1 MANKCYP
8 YHCTRHIGSYPNSPD
23 GYFAIHESFNACST
37 LDRNDK
43 WDQVVGAC
51 GAGAFLNRAK
61 GPSGMAQGAATYGL
75 FSLIFAVQSK
85 EDPLDVVDIPVDA
98 LAQKR

>member
-1 MANKCYP
+1 M
-8 YHCTRHIGSYPNSPD
+8 
-23 GYFAIHESFNACST
+23 
-37 LDRNDK
+37 
-43 WDQVVGAC
+43 
-51 GAGAFLNRAK
+51 NRAK

-98 LAQKR
+98 IAQKK

>member
-1 MANKCYP
+1 MHGLHFVC
-8 YHCTRHIGSYPNSPD
+8 
-23 GYFAIHESFNACST
+23 
-37 LDRNDK
+37 RNDK

-61 GPSGMAQGAATYGL
+61 GPSAMAQGAATYGL

-85 EDPLDVVDIPVDA
+85 PDELDVVDVPVDA
-98 LAQKR
+98 MPKK

>member
-1 MANKCYP
+1 MAILRA
-8 YHCTRHIGSYPNSPD
+8 T
-23 GYFAIHESFNACST
+23 YFSNQCSI

-75 FSLIFAVQSK
+75 FSLLFAVQSK
-85 EDPLDVVDIPVDA
+85 EDALDVVDIPVDA
-98 LAQKR
+98 LAKSSG